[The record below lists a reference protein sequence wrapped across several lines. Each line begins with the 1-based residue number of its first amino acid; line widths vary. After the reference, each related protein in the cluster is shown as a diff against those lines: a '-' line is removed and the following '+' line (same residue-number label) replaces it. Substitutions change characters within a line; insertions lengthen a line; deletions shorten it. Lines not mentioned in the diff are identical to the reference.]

1 MFIGGKEW
9 VIKKMNKKLL
19 LTFIFLGLV
28 SLFAD
33 MTYEGAR
40 GVSGPYLKILEGSAL
55 VAGAVTV
62 GEFLGYLMRFFS
74 GYLADRFMSSRF
86 LWSLTIIGYAVNLV
100 AVPALALAGKWEA
113 ALTLYIVERLG
124 KGLRAPVRDVI
135 LSEVIEGV
143 GRGKGFGLHEVMDQL
158 GAFSG
163 PLLVMFVLSTS
174 GEDYRLAFSVLAIP
188 AAISLMFLLTAYA
201 MYPKVRSLS
210 SRKTEVGWN
219 LGRKFN
225 LFSASLALT
234 TMGYLAWSL
243 VSYHVKEY
251 GLVSDPEISLIYALA
266 MGVDAL
272 VAFPVGYLYD
282 KVGLKSLI
290 ITPILAS
297 IIPVLLLTNT
307 KTAVYLAAAVWGT
320 IMSVYETN
328 MRAAIPDLVEPGRRA
343 LAYGT
348 YGLIYGAA
356 WMLGGVLAG
365 AIYMLN
371 PTYLIPYVLVTELCS
386 LVVMTYLLRT
396 K

>member
-1 MFIGGKEW
+1 
-9 VIKKMNKKLL
+9 MNKKLL
-19 LTFIFLGLV
+19 LTFVFLGLV

-40 GVSGPYLKILEGSAL
+40 GVSGAYLNILEGTAL

-74 GYLADRFMSSRF
+74 GYLADKLRSSRI
-86 LWSLTIIGYAVNLV
+86 LWSLTVAGYVINLV
-100 AVPALALAGKWEA
+100 AVPALALAGRWEA
-113 ALTLYIVERLG
+113 ALALYIVERLG
-124 KGLRAPVRDVI
+124 KGLRTPARDVI
-135 LSEVIEGV
+135 LSEVVEGI

-174 GEDYRLAFSVLAIP
+174 GGDYGLAFSVLAIP
-188 AAISLMFLLTAYA
+188 AAISLAFLLMAYTT
-201 MYPKVRSLS
+201 YPEVRSVS
-210 SRKTEVGWN
+210 SKKTEMSWN

-225 LFSASLALT
+225 LFSASLALMT
-234 TMGYLAWSL
+234 VGYLAWSL
-243 VSYHVKEY
+243 VSYHIKEY
-251 GLVSDPEISLIYALA
+251 ELVSDPEISLMYALA

-282 KVGLKSLI
+282 KAGLKSLI
-290 ITPILAS
+290 LTPILAS
-297 IIPVLLLTNT
+297 TIPVLLLTNT
-307 KTAVYLAAAVWGT
+307 RTAAYLVAVVWG
-320 IMSVYETN
+320 IVMSIYETN
-328 MRAAIPDLVEPGRRA
+328 MRAAIPDLVESGRVA

-365 AIYMLN
+365 AIYLLN
-371 PTYLIPYVLVTELCS
+371 PTYLIPYVLAVELSS
-386 LVVMTYLLRT
+386 LVVMTYLL
-396 K
+396 KAK